1 MEFRHVIYSLFTSF
15 LLCVPFLLFYI
26 FPFSL
31 YGIYPGTWKGL
42 VGVLTS
48 PLVHADVEHL
58 VSNVFAL
65 FLLFFLIALQFYP
78 VMWKLLFFS
87 YILPGVFTWLVG
99 REAMHI
105 GASGL
110 VYALTTYIF
119 FTGFLVGNLSLIAM
133 SLLAIFLHSGFIWG
147 LLPVD
152 HQISWETHLG
162 GFITGLLFS
171 LVFYKKIRSLHPE
184 PPEMEENSEEENEID
199 ETQQRNE

>member
-31 YGIYPGTWKGL
+31 SGIYPGTWGGL
-42 VGVLTS
+42 IGVLTS
-48 PLVHADVEHL
+48 PLVHANLEHL
-58 VSNVFAL
+58 VGNLFAL
-65 FLLFFLIALQFYP
+65 FLLFFVITLQFYP
-78 VMWKLLFFS
+78 VMWKLLFLS
-87 YILPGVFTWLVG
+87 YVLPGVFTWLVG

-119 FTGFLVGNLSLIAM
+119 FTGFLVGNMSLIAL
-133 SLLAIFLHSGFIWG
+133 SLLAIFLHSGFLWG

-162 GFITGLLFS
+162 GFIVGIFLS
-171 LVFYKKIRSLHPE
+171 MIFYKTIQTLYPE
-184 PPEMEENSEEENEID
+184 PQEEELEKEKD
-199 ETQQRNE
+199 PDKDQQGKD